1 MSLTVVNQN
10 DGDVA
15 MTGRTEVDLL
25 SLEDFHQHLASRL
38 SQVESVLRKLN
49 TEMQCSPPALG
60 TFFDA
65 THQARRY
72 SEVHQS
78 YVDQAERVRQ
88 AVLAAQQATSTI
100 LANYRTAEARNAA
113 NATDVTAALNGVD
126 RAFGPKEDGRV

>member
-25 SLEDFHQHLASRL
+25 SLEDFHHNLASRL

-49 TEMQCSPPALG
+49 SEMQCRPPALG
-60 TFFDA
+60 SFFDA
-65 THQARRY
+65 TDKARRY
-72 SEVHQS
+72 TEVHQS
-78 YVDQAERVRQ
+78 YVNEAERIRQ

-100 LANYRTAEARNAA
+100 LTNYRTAEARNAA
-113 NATDVTAALNGVD
+113 NATDVSGALTGVD
-126 RAFGPKEDGRV
+126 RALQPKENGRV

>member
-25 SLEDFHQHLASRL
+25 SLEDFHRHLASRL

-49 TEMQCSPPALG
+49 TEMQCRPPALG
-60 TFFDA
+60 TFLDA
-65 THQARRY
+65 TDQARRY

-100 LANYRTAEARNAA
+100 LTNYRTAEARNAA

-126 RAFGPKEDGRV
+126 RAFEPKEDGRV

>member
-1 MSLTVVNQN
+1 MPLSVVNQN

-25 SLEDFHQHLASRL
+25 SLEDFHQHLSSRL

-49 TEMQCSPPALG
+49 TEMQCRPPALG
-60 TFFDA
+60 TFLDA
-65 THQARRY
+65 TDQARRY

-100 LANYRTAEARNAA
+100 LTNYRTAEARNAA

-126 RAFGPKEDGRV
+126 RAFEPKEDGRV

>member
-1 MSLTVVNQN
+1 
-10 DGDVA
+10 

-25 SLEDFHQHLASRL
+25 SLEDFHLHLASRL
-38 SQVESVLRKLN
+38 SQAESVLRKLN

-60 TFFDA
+60 SFTDA
-65 THQARRY
+65 TQNSRRY

-78 YVDQAERVRQ
+78 YVDQAERLRQ

-113 NATDVTAALNGVD
+113 NATDITAALTGVD
-126 RAFGPKEDGRV
+126 RALQPKGDGSV